1 MAIKLSEEVQDEI
14 IDFSQE
20 QYPNQTTG
28 FLFGIGGKLKIA
40 NEVKFVNNTAS
51 DQIDGYQI
59 NEKDYLNAEL
69 YAVKNQVE
77 LLGVY
82 HSSQKHFAVPTEKDL
97 SSALP
102 NFSYIKVSLFNRRV
116 SDLKSWTLNDFNIF
130 QEEQVKLPEFDFSEN
145 ELQIA

>member
-59 NEKDYLNAEL
+59 NEKDYLDMLEKSIKKKATSHHQL
-69 YAVKNQVE
+69 ILWFSQVVIQ
-77 LLGVY
+77 LF
-82 HSSQKHFAVPTEKDL
+82 QKATIDFIEP
-97 SSALP
+97 
-102 NFSYIKVSLFNRRV
+102 YQKVMQRCQY
-116 SDLKSWTLNDFNIF
+116 K
-130 QEEQVKLPEFDFSEN
+130 
-145 ELQIA
+145 